1 MSAITTRLELDVYDD
16 FDDPTVK
23 TWRDTINK
31 NAVSSAFSKIDA
43 YAISTDSRI
52 DDLELARTLFRIYG
66 SFSTENNYV
75 ATSSDIGT
83 LANGIQIQLSVDIS
97 NTNSAVLNINSGG
110 NKTLQKLS
118 PLGVAT
124 NLTVGDLIANKIYT
138 FEYQN
143 GVWIMMGGVTSN
155 QVVVSDSTAGNL
167 LMVSND
173 KTIDE
178 SGVSLYN
185 GKIASEGIN
194 IGSMLG
200 VDGSHNLILPTMS
213 LTPGT
218 YIGVTIDAYGRVSG
232 ITTPNP
238 LATGNFVFRASDGI
252 LSWASYAP
260 DSEKLGGNL
269 PSYYLPA
276 TSKAVDSDLLDGLD
290 SLAFA
295 TSTHNHDSTYLGVAA
310 QAVDSD
316 KLNGQSASY
325 YLAATGKA
333 ADSDKLDNLD
343 STYFMPVSYQ
353 NGWIPVTGTFSWKTA
368 STINVSSGAAAV
380 YSVGDRLKWIT
391 NTGSTQRYGTVVS
404 IADTV
409 LTVAVNTDHVLANET
424 WTQPFYSHQTSPVG
438 FPQWFNYTPTL
449 SVSGG
454 TAPTYTRCFINR
466 YCQVGKLVTVTGQWG
481 NVEGGTAGAGAEPIL
496 ITLPVPP
503 KNNDDV
509 HAGSAGYNNG
519 STWSMGGIYLVAS
532 ASKFVITE
540 LDWDFL
546 TGAEQNN
553 VDRSV
558 SFTFTY
564 EAA

>member
-1 MSAITTRLELDVYDD
+1 MSAITTRLGLDVYDD
-16 FDDPTVK
+16 IDDPTVK

-52 DDLELARTLFRIYG
+52 DDLELARMLFRIYG

-185 GKIASEGIN
+185 SKIASEGIN

-238 LATGNFVFRASDGI
+238 LATGNFVFRANDGI

-295 TSTHNHDSTYLGVAA
+295 TSTHNHDSIYLGVAA
-310 QAVDSD
+310 
-316 KLNGQSASY
+316 
-325 YLAATGKA
+325 KA
-333 ADSDKLDNLD
+333 ADSILFDGFNTDYFATSTHGHDHGALSGLSDNDHPQYRLAATAID
-343 STYFMPVSYQ
+343 HGALTGLADNDHPQYVLASAIGQWASYTPI
-353 NGWIPVTGTFSWKTA
+353 WTA
-368 STINVSSGAAAV
+368 ST
-380 YSVGDRLKWIT
+380 T
-391 NTGSTQRYGTVVS
+391 NPVLGNGTL
-404 IADTV
+404 I
-409 LTVAVNTDHVLANET
+409 
-424 WTQPFYSHQTSPVG
+424 G
-438 FPQWFNYTPTL
+438 
-449 SVSGG
+449 
-454 TAPTYTRCFINR
+454 R
-466 YCQVGKLVTVTGQWG
+466 YCVVGKLCTMAVKLIIGSTTTPGDG
-481 NVEGGTAGAGAEPIL
+481 NWAFSIPLPMIAGNDTAPNYIGTANCRKSGTTTYVLAVYLA
-496 ITLPVPP
+496 PVF
-503 KNNDDV
+503 
-509 HAGSAGYNNG
+509 
-519 STWSMGGIYLVAS
+519 STT
-532 ASKFVITE
+532 KTTHFVQDGTSN
-540 LDWDFL
+540 LNL
-546 TGAEQNN
+546 TPTTPFAWATG
-553 VDRSV
+553 DSL
-558 SFTFTY
+558 TFEITY
-564 EAA
+564 ELA